1 MFKNYLVSV
10 LFILLSF
17 FIMLLVQ
24 FYDENKKRPKIYNI
38 LAIIYVALVVL
49 INFVYT
55 LFYYLNIKEF
65 AGLLFM
71 ITIITSLVISLGFW
85 FIYIFMKED
94 K

>member
-10 LFILLSF
+10 LFILLPF

-49 INFVYT
+49 INFTYT

-65 AGLLFM
+65 AELLFM

>member
-1 MFKNYLVSV
+1 MFKNYLISV
-10 LFILLSF
+10 LFILLPF

-24 FYDENKKRPKIYNI
+24 FYDENKKRPKFYNI

-49 INFVYT
+49 INFAYT